1 LSPPPE
7 LAKALGALVAAPGSL
22 GGKNV
27 LVLVPDRTREFPF
40 PELLPAFGDALVEAG
55 ASPARV
61 TYAIASG
68 THVASQDDVAPL
80 EGLLLTG
87 SRLLTHDCDGLTIPV
102 GVTGRGTE
110 VRVHPI
116 LLEAEVVFALGA
128 VALHYFAGFGGGGK
142 MLFPG
147 LGARAAIAQNHR
159 LALAPEHGLAA
170 GVEPGRTR
178 DNPVALDLREA
189 HAMLPRAHHLSLD
202 PDDPGRRPTV
212 WDDFGDFDSMC
223 ADYAERCRVGERHA
237 ADFVYARAAGPL
249 GIDVVQAHK
258 SLFHAA
264 LFARDGAEVIL
275 VADCP
280 EGVGSPALARW
291 LARPNRER
299 LEADARAHYDL
310 NAQTAISLASIAERT
325 RVTWVSSQPLPEL
338 ARWGIRVTSDREEAQ
353 KRKVRA
359 AMAGQSMVLLDTPT
373 QRIPRD
379 GAAA

>member
-1 LSPPPE
+1 VNAPAT
-7 LAKALGALVAAPGSL
+7 LAKSLQALVGAPGSVT
-22 GGKNV
+22 GKDL
-27 LVLVPDRTREFPF
+27 LVLLPDRTRAFPLREILPPF
-40 PELLPAFGDALVEAG
+40 GEALLEAG

-68 THVASQDDVAPL
+68 THVASPDDVAPL
-80 EGLLLTG
+80 EGLLLPG
-87 SRLLTHDCDGLTIPV
+87 SRLFTHDCDGPTALV
-102 GVTGRGTE
+102 GTTSRGTE

-116 LLEAEVVFALGA
+116 LLEADIVFALGA

-147 LGARAAIAQNHR
+147 FGARAAIAQNHR
-159 LALAPEHGLAA
+159 LSLAPERGLAA

-189 HAMLPRAHHLSLD
+189 HRMLPQAYHLSVD
-202 PDDPGRRPTV
+202 PEDPERGPTV
-212 WDDFGDFDSMC
+212 WHDFGEFDALC

-264 LFARDGAEVIL
+264 LFARSGAEIIL
-275 VADCP
+275 DAECP
-280 EGVGSPALARW
+280 EGLGSHALARW
-291 LARPNRER
+291 LTRPGRER
-299 LEADARAHYDL
+299 LESDARAHYDL
-310 NAQTAISLASIAERT
+310 NAQTAISLAAIAERT
-325 RVTWVSSQPLPEL
+325 RVTWVSSRPLPEL
-338 ARWGIRVTSDREEAQ
+338 SPWGIRVSSDREEVLE
-353 KRKVRA
+353 RKVGA
-359 AMAGQSMVLLDTPT
+359 AMAGQSIVMLHDPT
-373 QRIPRD
+373 ERIPGD